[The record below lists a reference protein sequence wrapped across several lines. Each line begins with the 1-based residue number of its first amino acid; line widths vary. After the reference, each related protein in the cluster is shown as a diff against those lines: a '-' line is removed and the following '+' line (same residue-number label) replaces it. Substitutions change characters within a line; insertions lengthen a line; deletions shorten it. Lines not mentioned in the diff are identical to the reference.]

1 MAQRYSCELSA
12 ELFAWSAVRKTV
24 IPAWGWRRSSSG
36 TISSAVKRPGRDS
49 SLLSSVED
57 SWGKPHAKSSCFSHS
72 FLSSD
77 KPRISSCI
85 FWHDGPNIRPDCP
98 AEGPVKVADLIGS
111 RKEVFSITEE
121 TSVHQAAQ
129 YLREKQVRSVGV
141 MNAGGKLVGVI
152 SHSDVSDKVAAENK
166 CPAWMKASDIM
177 TRELVTVT
185 PDKTLEDCLR
195 LMEQNTIFHLLV
207 VDEGQVYRGMLSVS
221 DILRVVASDE
231 KARGDLLE
239 AFIFPPR

>member
-1 MAQRYSCELSA
+1 MISFAGKLPGPNLVSWIDASPGLPEGSLASHRLSFVA
-12 ELFAWSAVRKTV
+12 HRAASFCFQLAIKA
-24 IPAWGWRRSSSG
+24 GLG
-36 TISSAVKRPGRDS
+36 
-49 SLLSSVED
+49 LLSGHE
-57 SWGKPHAKSSCFSHS
+57 
-72 FLSSD
+72 
-77 KPRISSCI
+77 R
-85 FWHDGPNIRPDCP
+85 P

-141 MNAGGKLVGVI
+141 MNASGKLVGVI

-166 CPAWMKASDIM
+166 CAAWMKASDIM

-185 PDKTLEDCLR
+185 HDMTLEDCLR

-207 VDEGQVYRGMLSVS
+207 VDEGQVFRGMLSVS

-231 KARGDLLE
+231 KARADLLE